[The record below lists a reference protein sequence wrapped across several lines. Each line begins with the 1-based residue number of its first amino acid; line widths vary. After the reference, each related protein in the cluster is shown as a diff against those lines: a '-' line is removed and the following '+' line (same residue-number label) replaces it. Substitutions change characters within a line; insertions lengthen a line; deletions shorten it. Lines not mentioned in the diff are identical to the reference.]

1 MVRGEEIAQATENLS
16 SLDIWEKS
24 WKGVCRST
32 IRYNS
37 SCTPFK
43 YFSNKSTWLVS
54 LNHMFL
60 VLQLSFDFLCY
71 VNSW

>member
-1 MVRGEEIAQATENLS
+1 MVRGEEISQETTKLS

-24 WKGVCRST
+24 WKGVWRST

-43 YFSNKSTWLVS
+43 YFSNIFTWHVS

-60 VLQLSFDFLCY
+60 VLQLPLIVY
-71 VNSW
+71 AM